1 MKKILFVIPA
11 RGGSKGIPGKNIKPM
26 GGIPLI
32 CRSIDIARKFVD
44 DKDICVTTDSDEII
58 DVVRKHGMEVPFKR
72 PNYLAT
78 DTASSY
84 DVLIHALNFYK
95 DKGIE
100 YEWMVLLQ
108 PTTPFRKEE
117 DILDALNSVYELKE
131 AAEKMSVGNQ
141 SRIYNLEWINALSAR
156 NTLICAE
163 TALRAALERKESR
176 GCHIRSDYPEVDH
189 DNFLFHYDFYL
200 ENGTLCMTT
209 RKPTVTEM
217 QLPTGR
223 KQNVIK
229 YFTDKDLHY
238 SRAFKIN
245 FDE

>member
-44 DKDICVTTDSDEII
+44 DKDICVTTDSDDII
-58 DVVRKHGMEVPFKR
+58 DVVKKHGMNIPFKR
-72 PNYLAT
+72 PDYLAT

-117 DILDALNSVYELKE
+117 DIRKMLEMMNNDLDMVVSVKEAETNPYYNCYSVNERGYLQKFIKTQNSSYGRQQTKPAIYEKNGSVY
-131 AAEKMSVGNQ
+131 V
-141 SRIYNLEWINALSAR
+141 INISSL
-156 NTLICAE
+156 
-163 TALRAALERKESR
+163 
-176 GCHIRSDYPEVDH
+176 
-189 DNFLFHYDFYL
+189 
-200 ENGTLCMTT
+200 
-209 RKPTVTEM
+209 
-217 QLPTGR
+217 R
-223 KQNVIK
+223 KQ
-229 YFTDKDLHY
+229 
-238 SRAFKIN
+238 KIN
-245 FDE
+245 EFDKVLFYKMNKVYSIDLDEPLDWIFAEAVYNAGLL